1 MSTPRPTDRTRRG
14 TGGYTLLE
22 VVIAVGLLVLLG
34 SGLATLLTQGISIW
48 RRAENRG
55 RVYDQAR
62 ILLERMAEDIR
73 STVVLSSSAGGDAW
87 VRFIC
92 DVDDLGRQ
100 RLRFV
105 RTISAETS
113 NAILR
118 HGGKTLSLKT
128 PAVYDGRNDS
138 KEARD
143 GRLGAPGGL
152 MEVIYLLDPRVSR
165 THLWRGFRSPVGGMR
180 SLLNQE
186 VPGEEK
192 LADLSGLIEDLERKS
207 HAGGMTEK
215 EQEEHLKRE
224 AQAQDDFEWNMSQLG
239 RPLTDGVLFLGFSF
253 WGPTTNTWDETE
265 KPLQLAGG
273 SRPSGPLFHWDS
285 TRAILNWTG
294 GDSDEFMFRSID
306 GSLTDSS
313 DDIFPEQVEITLVL
327 RDDNSESS
335 YLVDRISKSDDY
347 FRVSKPFSLPEN
359 EADRYLLVGG
369 EWMYMR
375 DVDGARVRI
384 ESYGRGRRG
393 TEPTSHL
400 QGARVDLGVT
410 FRRVVE
416 MPGSQKSRSAAE
428 REPALERR
436 KES

>member
-1 MSTPRPTDRTRRG
+1 MPTPRPTDRIRRG

-22 VVIAVGLLVLLG
+22 VVIAVGILTLLG

-92 DVDDLGRQ
+92 DEDLLGRQ

-113 NAILR
+113 DAILR
-118 HGGKTLSLKT
+118 HGGKTLSLKS
-128 PAVYDGRNDS
+128 PAVYDGNNDS
-138 KEARD
+138 KEARH

-152 MEVIYLLDPRVSR
+152 MEVIYLRDPRLSES
-165 THLWRGFRSPVGGMR
+165 HLWRGFRSPVGGMR
-180 SLLNQE
+180 SLVNQE

-192 LADLSGLIEDLERKS
+192 LAELSEVIAELEKR
-207 HAGGMTEK
+207 ALGGAMTEK
-215 EQEEHLKRE
+215 EQQEHLDRE
-224 AQAQDDFEWNMSQLG
+224 AQAVDDFEWNMSQMG

-253 WGPTTNTWDETE
+253 WGPTTNTWDESE
-265 KPLQLAGG
+265 KPLELAGG

-327 RDDNSESS
+327 RDDNSESF
-335 YLVDRISKSDDY
+335 YLVDRISKNDDF

-375 DVDGARVRI
+375 AVDGTRVSI

-400 QGARVDLGVT
+400 AGDRVDLGAT

-416 MPGSQKSRSAAE
+416 MPGSQKSRSSAE
-428 REPALERR
+428 REPALDRR
-436 KES
+436 KEP

>member
-1 MSTPRPTDRTRRG
+1 MPTPRPTDRIRRG

-22 VVIAVGLLVLLG
+22 VVIAVGILTLLG

-92 DVDDLGRQ
+92 DEDLLGRQ

-113 NAILR
+113 DAILR
-118 HGGKTLSLKT
+118 HGGKTLSLKS
-128 PAVYDGRNDS
+128 PAVYDGNNDS
-138 KEARD
+138 KEARH

-152 MEVIYLLDPRVSR
+152 MEVIYLRDPRLSES
-165 THLWRGFRSPVGGMR
+165 HLWRGFRSPVGGMR
-180 SLLNQE
+180 SLVNQE

-192 LADLSGLIEDLERKS
+192 LADLSEVIAELEKR
-207 HAGGMTEK
+207 ALGGAMTEK
-215 EQEEHLKRE
+215 EQQEHLDRE
-224 AQAQDDFEWNMSQLG
+224 AQAVDDFEWNMSQMG

-253 WGPTTNTWDETE
+253 WGPTTNTWDESE
-265 KPLQLAGG
+265 KPLELAGG

-327 RDDNSESS
+327 RDDNSESF
-335 YLVDRISKSDDY
+335 YLVDRISKNDDF

-375 DVDGARVRI
+375 AVDGTRVSI

-400 QGARVDLGVT
+400 AGDRVDLGAT

-416 MPGSQKSRSAAE
+416 MPGSQKSRSSAE
-428 REPALERR
+428 REPALDRR
-436 KES
+436 KEP

>member
-1 MSTPRPTDRTRRG
+1 MSTPRPTDRIRRG

-22 VVIAVGLLVLLG
+22 VVIAVGILTLLG

-73 STVVLSSSAGGDAW
+73 SSVVLSDSGGGDAW

-92 DVDDLGRQ
+92 DEDLQGRQ

-113 NAILR
+113 DAILR
-118 HGGKTLSLKT
+118 HGGKTLSLKS
-128 PAVYDGRNDS
+128 PAVYDGNNDS
-138 KEARD
+138 KEARH

-152 MEVIYLLDPRVSR
+152 MEVIYLRDPRLSQ
-165 THLWRGFRSPVGGMR
+165 TYLWRGFRSPVGGMR
-180 SLLNQE
+180 SLVNKE

-192 LADLSGLIEDLERKS
+192 LADLADVIIDLEKK
-207 HAGGMTEK
+207 ALGVAMTGE
-215 EQEEHLKRE
+215 EQETHLDRE
-224 AQAQDDFEWNMSQLG
+224 AQALDDFEWNMEQLG

-253 WGPTTNTWDETE
+253 WGPTTNTWDESE
-265 KPLQLAGG
+265 KPLQVVGG
-273 SRPSGPLFHWDS
+273 RRSSGPLFHWDS

-294 GDSDEFMFRSID
+294 GDSDEFMFRSSD

-327 RDDNSESS
+327 RDDNSESF
-335 YLVDRISKSDDY
+335 YLLDRISKGDQS
-347 FRVSKPFSLPEN
+347 FRVSKSFSLPEN

-375 DVDGARVRI
+375 DVNGTRVTI

-393 TEPTSHL
+393 TEATSHL
-400 QGARVDLGVT
+400 QGERVDLGAT
-410 FRRVVE
+410 FRRVVV
-416 MPGSQKSRSAAE
+416 MPGSQKSRGAGE
-428 REPALERR
+428 RDLAPERR

>member
-1 MSTPRPTDRTRRG
+1 MPTPRPTDRIRRG

-22 VVIAVGLLVLLG
+22 VVIAVGILTLLG

-92 DVDDLGRQ
+92 DEDLLGRQ

-113 NAILR
+113 DAILR
-118 HGGKTLSLKT
+118 HGGKTLSLKS
-128 PAVYDGRNDS
+128 PAVYDGNNDS
-138 KEARD
+138 KEARH

-152 MEVIYLLDPRVSR
+152 MEVIYLRDPRLSES
-165 THLWRGFRSPVGGMR
+165 HLWRGFRSPVGGMR
-180 SLLNQE
+180 SLVNQE

-192 LADLSGLIEDLERKS
+192 LAELSEVIAELEKR
-207 HAGGMTEK
+207 ALGGAMTEK
-215 EQEEHLKRE
+215 EQQEHLDRE
-224 AQAQDDFEWNMSQLG
+224 AQAVDDFEWNMSQMG

-253 WGPTTNTWDETE
+253 WGPTTNTWDESE
-265 KPLQLAGG
+265 KPLELAGG

-327 RDDNSESS
+327 RDDNSESF
-335 YLVDRISKSDDY
+335 YLVDRISKSDDF

-375 DVDGARVRI
+375 AVDGTRVSI

-400 QGARVDLGVT
+400 AGDRVDLGAT

-416 MPGSQKSRSAAE
+416 MPGSQKSRSSAE
-428 REPALERR
+428 REPALDRR
-436 KES
+436 KEP

>member
-1 MSTPRPTDRTRRG
+1 MSTPRPTDRIRRG

-22 VVIAVGLLVLLG
+22 VVIAVGILVMLG

-92 DVDDLGRQ
+92 DEDLRGRQ

-113 NAILR
+113 DAILR

-138 KEARD
+138 KEARH

-152 MEVIYLLDPRVSR
+152 MEVIYLRDPRLSE

-180 SLLNQE
+180 SLINKE

-192 LADLSGLIEDLERKS
+192 LADLSDVIADLEKRAL
-207 HAGGMTEK
+207 AGAMTEK
-215 EQEEHLKRE
+215 E
-224 AQAQDDFEWNMSQLG
+224 
-239 RPLTDGVLFLGFSF
+239 
-253 WGPTTNTWDETE
+253 
-265 KPLQLAGG
+265 
-273 SRPSGPLFHWDS
+273 
-285 TRAILNWTG
+285 
-294 GDSDEFMFRSID
+294 
-306 GSLTDSS
+306 
-313 DDIFPEQVEITLVL
+313 
-327 RDDNSESS
+327 
-335 YLVDRISKSDDY
+335 
-347 FRVSKPFSLPEN
+347 
-359 EADRYLLVGG
+359 
-369 EWMYMR
+369 
-375 DVDGARVRI
+375 
-384 ESYGRGRRG
+384 
-393 TEPTSHL
+393 
-400 QGARVDLGVT
+400 
-410 FRRVVE
+410 
-416 MPGSQKSRSAAE
+416 
-428 REPALERR
+428 
-436 KES
+436 

>member
-1 MSTPRPTDRTRRG
+1 MSTPRPTDRIRRG

-22 VVIAVGLLVLLG
+22 VVIAVGILVMLG

-62 ILLERMAEDIR
+62 ILLERLAEDIR

-92 DVDDLGRQ
+92 DEDLLGRQ

-113 NAILR
+113 DAILR

-128 PAVYDGRNDS
+128 PAVYDGNNDS
-138 KEARD
+138 KEARH

-152 MEVIYLLDPRVSR
+152 MEVIYLRDPRLSE

-180 SLLNQE
+180 SLINKE

-192 LADLSGLIEDLERKS
+192 LADLSDVIADLEKRAL
-207 HAGGMTEK
+207 AGAMTEK
-215 EQEEHLKRE
+215 EQQEHLDRE
-224 AQAQDDFEWNMSQLG
+224 AQALDDFEWNMSQMG

-253 WGPTTNTWDETE
+253 WGPTTNTWDESE

-294 GDSDEFMFRSID
+294 GDSDEFMFRSVD

-327 RDDNSESS
+327 RDDNSESL
-335 YLVDRISKSDDY
+335 YLVDRISKSDDF

-375 DVDGARVRI
+375 AVDGARVTI

-393 TEPTSHL
+393 TDPTSHIE
-400 QGARVDLGVT
+400 GDRVDLGAT

-416 MPGSQKSRSAAE
+416 MPGSQKSRSSAE

-436 KES
+436 KEP

>member
-1 MSTPRPTDRTRRG
+1 MSTPRPTDRIRRG

-22 VVIAVGLLVLLG
+22 VVIAVGILVMLG

-92 DVDDLGRQ
+92 DEDLRGRQ

-113 NAILR
+113 DAILR

-138 KEARD
+138 KEARH

-152 MEVIYLLDPRVSR
+152 MEVIYLRDPRLSE

-180 SLLNQE
+180 SLINKE

-192 LADLSGLIEDLERKS
+192 LADLSDVIADLEKRAL
-207 HAGGMTEK
+207 AGAMTEK
-215 EQEEHLKRE
+215 EQQEHLDRL
-224 AQAQDDFEWNMSQLG
+224 DDFEWNMSQMG

-253 WGPTTNTWDETE
+253 WGPTTNTWDESE

-294 GDSDEFMFRSID
+294 GDSDEFMFRSVD

-327 RDDNSESS
+327 RDDNSESL
-335 YLVDRISKSDDY
+335 YLVDRISKSDDF

-375 DVDGARVRI
+375 AVDGARVTI

-393 TEPTSHL
+393 TEPTSHIE
-400 QGARVDLGVT
+400 GDRVDLGAT

-416 MPGSQKSRSAAE
+416 MPGSQKSRSSAE

-436 KES
+436 KEP